1 MKNRYNKT
9 KFFLAFTVVFGLIA
23 LLQHFCHF
31 TTAPYP
37 EPAVPSVQPQE
48 IQDTTTVALSPVP
61 ETLPIDTIPSPDT
74 LTTAVDSQQP
84 TPRRRP
90 LRAGSRVWSYTDC
103 FPDVQDVQLAS
114 AQHNGIQPVQ
124 SRSEIPNLIRTHQL
138 VDITNSPFYVVDD
151 LTHSLPYLVPR
162 AQHLLNTISINFL
175 DSLHSKGMPPH
186 LPVVSSV
193 LRTIDDVTRLQHGN
207 RNATTN
213 SCHTYG
219 TTLDIAYHR
228 FMPLYSDPPYSQT
241 QPTRWDPDLTFVL
254 AEVLYDLRAQGRCY
268 VKYER
273 KQACFHLTLR

>member
-1 MKNRYNKT
+1 MKSRYNKT
-9 KFFLAFTVVFGLIA
+9 HFLLAFTVVFALIA
-23 LLQHFCHF
+23 VLQHFCHF
-31 TTAPYP
+31 STAPYP
-37 EPAVPSVQPQE
+37 EPTAPSVQPQE
-48 IQDTTTVALSPVP
+48 IQDTTAVDSSSVL
-61 ETLPIDTIPSPDT
+61 ETLPIDTIPLTDT
-74 LTTAVDSQQP
+74 LASIPEQPQP
-84 TPRRRP
+84 TTPRRP

-103 FPDVQDVQLAS
+103 FPDVQEVQLAS
-114 AQHNGIQPVQ
+114 AQRNGIQPVQ
-124 SRSEIPNLIRTHQL
+124 SRSEIPYLIRTHQL

-151 LTHSLPYLVPR
+151 LTHSLPYLVPK

-175 DSLHSKGMPPH
+175 DSLRSKGMQPH

-193 LRTIDDVTRLQHGN
+193 LRTIDDVTLLQHGN

-228 FMPLYSDPPYSQT
+228 FIPLYSEPPYSQT

-254 AEVLYDLRAQGRCY
+254 AEVLYDLRAQGLCY